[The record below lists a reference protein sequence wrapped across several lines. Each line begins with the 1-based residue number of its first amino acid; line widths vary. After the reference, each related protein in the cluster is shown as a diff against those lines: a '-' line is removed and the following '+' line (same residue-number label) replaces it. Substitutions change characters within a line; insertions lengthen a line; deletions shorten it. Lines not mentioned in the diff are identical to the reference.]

1 MSNYLSKIFGS
12 SPVKPLQAHMAT
24 ADECA
29 SRLPDFFVAVFAG
42 DWDSAT
48 RVRKEISEL
57 EHVADDLKKELRL
70 QMPKNLLMPVARADL
85 LSVLRV
91 QDEIANLSKDIAGI
105 VIGRRMQFPEALKA
119 DYMGMLKRCVDA
131 ANQAHKT
138 VNELDELFEV
148 GFSGKEVDL
157 VQGFITALD
166 KIENDTDK
174 MEIEVRAVLFGLENA
189 LNPIEVMFLYKV
201 IDLTGDLADT
211 CQRVGSRLQL
221 LLAR

>member
-1 MSNYLSKIFGS
+1 MSNYISKIFGS
-12 SPVKPLQAHMAT
+12 SPVKPLQAHMAK

-29 SRLPDFFVAVFAG
+29 GRLPEFFEAVFVG
-42 DWDSAT
+42 DWQIAKA
-48 RVRKEISEL
+48 VREAISGL
-57 EHVADDLKKELRL
+57 EHDADDLKKELRL

-91 QDEIANLSKDIAGI
+91 QDEVANLSKDIAGV
-105 VIGRRMQFPEALKA
+105 VIGRQMTFPDTLKPSYMAL
-119 DYMGMLKRCVDA
+119 LRRCVDA
-131 ANQAHKT
+131 AGQAHTT

-148 GFSGKEVDL
+148 GFSGREVEI
-157 VQGFITALD
+157 VQGFINKLD
-166 KIENDTDK
+166 QIENDTDK
-174 MEIEVRAVLFGLENA
+174 LEIEVRANLFGLEKG
-189 LNPIEVMFLYKV
+189 LDPVEVMFLYKV